1 MPAPVESRIFGRQ
14 IGRLVFGGV
23 LLISATWLVAALAV
37 GSFNSPG
44 GMPMRLPLSHRI
56 AYPTLGQIVVVTWI
70 AAVAA
75 GAAARWLAAIAAGAA
90 ARWITAW
97 RSGGPGSDARF
108 AASLIVP
115 TVGIALLL
123 PITLHLPIVTLLTSY
138 NFDLWARINLWLTWH
153 AHLVFAC
160 LAALRAYRLA
170 AGRPAITPRA
180 IYAATVLAS
189 CLPVVFLAPRQV
201 AGWILDQVPH
211 LHLAVIPPV
220 IVAVTTLL
228 CVPALR
234 AMQRLADRERA
245 EIAAARKLPHA
256 IAVLPR
262 RGA

>member
-1 MPAPVESRIFGRQ
+1 MRAPVESRIFGRQ
-14 IGRLVFGGV
+14 VGRLVFGAV
-23 LLISATWLVAALAV
+23 LLAGVAWLVAALVV
-37 GSFNSPG
+37 GSFQGPG
-44 GMPMRLPLSHRI
+44 GMPMRLPLSPRLAHLR
-56 AYPTLGQIVVVTWI
+56 PGQIVVVT
-70 AAVAA
+70 
-75 GAAARWLAAIAAGAA
+75 WLAAIAAGAA
-90 ARWITAW
+90 ARWIAAW
-97 RSGGPGSDARF
+97 RGGGPGSDARF
-108 AASLIVP
+108 AVSLIVP

-123 PITLHLPIVTLLTSY
+123 PITLHLPIVTQLTGY
-138 NFDLWARINLWLTWH
+138 DFDLWARANLWLTWH

-170 AGRPAITPRA
+170 TGRPASAPRT

-189 CLPVVFLAPRQV
+189 CLPVVFLAPRKV
-201 AGWILDQVPH
+201 HLVSWMVNRVPH

-220 IVAVTTLL
+220 IVAVTALL

-245 EIAAARKLPHA
+245 EIAAAQRLPRA